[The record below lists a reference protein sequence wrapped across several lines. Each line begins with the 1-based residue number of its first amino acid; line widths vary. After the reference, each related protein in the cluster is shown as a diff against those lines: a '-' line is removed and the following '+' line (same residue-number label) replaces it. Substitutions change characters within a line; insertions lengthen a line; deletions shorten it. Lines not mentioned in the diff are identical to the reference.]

1 MIAEILVSTTATAA
15 LAAAGAWGLFAPR
28 SRFFGPLVWRGSRE
42 GPPRVALTFDDG
54 PHPEATP
61 RILDELARQGARAA
75 FFLIGQNAE
84 KWPAIVRRIVEE
96 GHLVGNHSYSH
107 SRSGGWRFTA
117 YWEDEIRRTSRLI
130 EDAAGVRTAWF
141 RPPFAVKQWHMHR
154 AVRRCGHSMITFTR
168 RGMDGLPTTPGRIVD
183 RLVPRANAGD
193 ILTLHDGVA
202 SFKDRPIEPTIQA
215 LRPILEGLKARG
227 LAIAP
232 LDELIEPAAYAGRR
246 AGAAAAR

>member
-1 MIAEILVSTTATAA
+1 MIPEILISATAA
-15 LAAAGAWGLFAPR
+15 AALAGTGAWGLFAPR
-28 SRFFGPLVWRGSRE
+28 SRFFGPLVWRGSTAS
-42 GPPRVALTFDDG
+42 PARVALTFDDG

-61 RILDELARQGARAA
+61 RILDELARQGTRAA
-75 FFLIGQNAE
+75 FFLIGQHVE
-84 KWPAIVRRIVEE
+84 KWPAIVRRIVDE

-107 SRSGGWRFTA
+107 STSGGWRFTA
-117 YWEDEIRRTSRLI
+117 YWENEIRRTSRVV

-154 AVRRCGHSMITFTR
+154 AVRRCGHAMITFTL

-183 RLVPRANAGD
+183 RLVPRAGAGD

-202 SFKDRPIEPTIQA
+202 SFRDRPIEPTIQA

-227 LAIAP
+227 LAVAP
-232 LDELIEPAAYAGRR
+232 LDELIAPAPYEGIR
-246 AGAAAAR
+246 AGAVAIR